1 MRKERVM
8 DEKQEPVAWGVMA
21 SSSLPFFMEWLYA
34 NKKQADEIAEEYGGT
49 VIPLY
54 RIPAFG
60 DDAKA
65 AILEAAG
72 CYVAECDELQAAGV
86 VVEPKRLAVRDTLRG
101 LLERLG

>member
-1 MRKERVM
+1 MS
-8 DEKQEPVAWGVMA
+8 EKQEPVAWGVMA
-21 SSSLPFFMEWLYA
+21 NSQQPFFMEWLYG
-34 NKKQADEIAEEYGGT
+34 NRKQADEIAAEHGGT
-49 VIPLY
+49 VVPLY

-86 VVEPKRLAVRDTLRG
+86 VVESKRLAVADTLRS
-101 LLERLG
+101 LLERFG